1 MAGYNGRQLEVDWD
15 SVTLVGMRSKTVTR
29 NNDLVD
35 VTTDDD
41 SGWRTLLANP
51 GLKSVEVQISGI
63 TSDKVLIA
71 EFYDA
76 SATGETLEI
85 TLPINTDVESGTF
98 MLSNIETTAEHD
110 GAIEFSAT
118 FMNSGEVTWT
128 PGA

>member
-1 MAGYNGRQLEVDWD
+1 MAGYNGRQLTVDWD
-15 SVTLVGMRSKTVTR
+15 SVTLVGARSKTVNR

-71 EFYDA
+71 EFYNA
-76 SATGETLEI
+76 SVTGETLEI
-85 TLPINTDVESGTF
+85 TLPINTDVEAGTF

-118 FMNSGEVTWT
+118 FMSSGEVTWT